1 VHKKK
6 ILVTGATGFVG
17 TALCRRLTHDGV
29 LHAGAVRQ
37 HAGFGQFEIGEL
49 TGRVDWSSALADC
62 DAIIH
67 LAARVH
73 IMKDRADDPLT
84 AFRAVNVAAT
94 ENLARQAAQHGVR
107 RFIFASSIKVNGE
120 STSDKPFLASD
131 LPITLDPYGQSKL
144 EAEQALARI
153 AEATGLEVV
162 IVRPPLV
169 YGPGVGANF
178 LRLMQL
184 VKSGLPLPFGAL
196 NNCRSMVALDNLI
209 DLLLTCVRH
218 PAAAGQTFL
227 VSDGHDVSTPELIRM
242 LAAAMGKRAWL
253 LPVPT
258 KLLAAGAAVAGK
270 SAAAERLL
278 GSLQV
283 DIEKTRSTL
292 GWQSVVSMDDAINAT
307 VAHFLSHS

>member
-1 VHKKK
+1 
-6 ILVTGATGFVG
+6 
-17 TALCRRLTHDGV
+17 
-29 LHAGAVRQ
+29 VRQ